1 MNISNKMI
9 HPEIRTIGKIIRFI
23 IPYFKTST
31 FKLSRHIIGVLK
43 KKSCKD
49 MCYEQIY
56 IPRKERR
63 VTEDLLRICVYSPF
77 ERKKKATGIL
87 WIHGGGYGLGVPEQ
101 DEAFIRRFVLTYNC
115 VVVSPD
121 YCLSTIAPY
130 PAALEDCYTA
140 LMWLKENAAL
150 YDICPNQLMVGGD
163 SAGGGL
169 TAALTI
175 YARDKREVAIAF
187 QMPLYPMLDDR
198 MITKSSQNNDAP
210 VWNTK
215 SNENA
220 WKLYLGSLYG
230 TEDISPYAAP
240 ARLTDFSNLPPA
252 VTYVGDLEPFYDETV
267 NYMEQLK
274 AAGVSAKYKVFTG
287 CYHAFDIMAGKTT
300 PAKEAVEFLMKNFEY
315 AQNHYFKE
323 QPFIV

>member
-1 MNISNKMI
+1 
-9 HPEIRTIGKIIRFI
+9 
-23 IPYFKTST
+23 
-31 FKLSRHIIGVLK
+31 
-43 KKSCKD
+43 

-101 DEAFIRRFVLTYNC
+101 DEAFIRRFVLTYNR
-115 VVVSPD
+115 VVVS
-121 YCLSTIAPY
+121 LRIIVFTTIAPY
-130 PAALEDCYTA
+130 CIQAALEDCYTA

-198 MITKSSQNNDAP
+198 MITKSSQ
-210 VWNTK
+210 K
-215 SNENA
+215 
-220 WKLYLGSLYG
+220 
-230 TEDISPYAAP
+230 
-240 ARLTDFSNLPPA
+240 
-252 VTYVGDLEPFYDETV
+252 
-267 NYMEQLK
+267 Q
-274 AAGVSAKYKVFTG
+274 
-287 CYHAFDIMAGKTT
+287 
-300 PAKEAVEFLMKNFEY
+300 
-315 AQNHYFKE
+315 
-323 QPFIV
+323 